1 MVWKW
6 KTIQNGAWEK
16 GAHLT
21 PGCSS
26 EHVKISVTLPDTQHQ
41 QSENGFRTKWT
52 WSALVAASSGVP
64 VSALNASQTL
74 LSKYTVKILGVGW
87 NRILAN
93 DTVEKQTNDMLPQK
107 ENDLLKKLLHGRAI
121 SG

>member
-1 MVWKW
+1 M
-6 KTIQNGAWEK
+6 
-16 GAHLT
+16 
-21 PGCSS
+21 
-26 EHVKISVTLPDTQHQ
+26 
-41 QSENGFRTKWT
+41 
-52 WSALVAASSGVP
+52 AASSGVP